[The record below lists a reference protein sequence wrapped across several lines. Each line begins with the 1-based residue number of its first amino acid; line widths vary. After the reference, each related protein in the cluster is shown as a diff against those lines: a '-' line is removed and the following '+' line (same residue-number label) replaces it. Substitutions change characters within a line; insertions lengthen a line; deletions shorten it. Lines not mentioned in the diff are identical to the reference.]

1 MDTLVVLESSR
12 GSLHRLSKEAIAGA
26 KSLGGTVSVLT
37 IGKDADSIAQ
47 ELSGVQ
53 LDEILIVKNEYVESY
68 NADGYAEIVSQVI
81 QSESPKN
88 IVLGHTYQTRDFV
101 PRVSARLDIPF
112 IPDIISLSESSF
124 VKQVLNAKL
133 NASIS
138 STNDQV
144 ILSFQSAAFSDEN
157 LEAGSSEVRLLNIN
171 LDSTI
176 VRSKSEDPF
185 QEEAGDVDLESAE
198 ILVSVGR
205 GIEKEDNIPI
215 AFELA
220 KVLNAEVSASRP
232 VVDAGWI
239 DSFRQ
244 VGSSGSNVAPKL
256 YFSLGVS
263 GAIQHVVG
271 MKGSKSILAIN
282 KDPDAPIFEIAD
294 YAVIGDVLEI
304 VPKLIEA
311 LEKS

>member
-138 STNDQV
+138 GNPK
-144 ILSFQSAAFSDEN
+144 F
-157 LEAGSSEVRLLNIN
+157 
-171 LDSTI
+171 
-176 VRSKSEDPF
+176 
-185 QEEAGDVDLESAE
+185 
-198 ILVSVGR
+198 
-205 GIEKEDNIPI
+205 PI
-215 AFELA
+215 RCF
-220 KVLNAEVSASRP
+220 
-232 VVDAGWI
+232 
-239 DSFRQ
+239 
-244 VGSSGSNVAPKL
+244 
-256 YFSLGVS
+256 
-263 GAIQHVVG
+263 
-271 MKGSKSILAIN
+271 
-282 KDPDAPIFEIAD
+282 
-294 YAVIGDVLEI
+294 
-304 VPKLIEA
+304 
-311 LEKS
+311 

>member
-205 GIEKEDNIPI
+205 GIEKEENIPI

-220 KVLNAEVSASRP
+220 KVLNLDKLEVL
-232 VVDAGWI
+232 VVMLLR
-239 DSFRQ
+239 S
-244 VGSSGSNVAPKL
+244 
-256 YFSLGVS
+256 Y
-263 GAIQHVVG
+263 
-271 MKGSKSILAIN
+271 
-282 KDPDAPIFEIAD
+282 IF
-294 YAVIGDVLEI
+294 L
-304 VPKLIEA
+304 
-311 LEKS
+311 